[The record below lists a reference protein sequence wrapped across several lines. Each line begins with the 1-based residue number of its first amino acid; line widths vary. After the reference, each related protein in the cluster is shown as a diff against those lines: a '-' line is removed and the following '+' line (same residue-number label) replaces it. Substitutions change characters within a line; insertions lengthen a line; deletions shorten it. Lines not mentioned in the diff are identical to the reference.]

1 MIMNKFNEIVENYF
15 KRSIDSYHSCIQNEE
30 NRYLFREIGLSH
42 RDVQPKKDAIKILYN
57 DSRSAYYVI
66 EVRLNLWSK
75 QLNVGHY
82 ILVLDEENQ
91 ALDDY
96 LVFI

>member
-15 KRSIDSYHSCIQNEE
+15 KHSIDSYHSCIQNEE

-42 RDVQPKKDAIKILYN
+42 SDVQPEKESIRILYN

-66 EVRLNLWSK
+66 EVRLNLRSK
-75 QLNVGHY
+75 QLNLGHY
-82 ILVLDEENQ
+82 ILILNEENQ
-91 ALDDY
+91 VLDDY
-96 LVFI
+96 LIFI